1 MNSKPLISRDQ
12 IVGVFRGFSEGGLEF
27 HADLALP
34 YRPDYHQRPL
44 HGQFL
49 LIELDGENEAVLGR
63 ITSLRSEG
71 RLVSSEGEDYLFRQ
85 ARDGKSPPE
94 DIREQYLKYRVNI
107 RVLGVIRKNISSGK
121 FDFVASHR
129 RIPHVGSPVV
139 FPSVEVL
146 REIANHYGEGAPL
159 GFLAMGEFI
168 WAGRSGEGD
177 IPIQPDSWMRLQSPQ
192 VVVRFPVK
200 NLISRRSFV
209 FARAGFGKS
218 NLIKLLFS
226 ELYKETPVVDRRG
239 KGEAPVGTIIFDRDG
254 EYFWPDQNDRPGLCD
269 VPHLQD
275 KLVVFTS
282 RQAPSRFYGSFVAAP
297 VKLDIRR
304 LPAEM
309 VVGIAL
315 SPERQDQQ
323 NVRKLKGL
331 SPDKWAELVDLI
343 YKDGNNASLEKI
355 KELFGVQNGSKENG
369 FNDVEVIAARSNMTT
384 IVRML
389 HNPASRLLDHLITAL
404 KKGKLCVVDLSM
416 LSGEVALILSGLI
429 LQYLFNENQKQFTT
443 AEAQTIPVI
452 AVLEEAQSVLG
463 HGANFGNA
471 PYVTWVKEGRKY
483 ELGAVMITQQPGSI
497 SDELLSQGDNWF
509 IFHLLSAGDLRA
521 VKKANAHFS
530 DDILSSLLNEPIPG
544 HCVFW
549 SSVGGKPYPLPL
561 RVLSFEERYNPL
573 DPSYTGE
580 EAETFARILKSN
592 ESVTEEEGDYF
603 TQAKERT
610 LEALVKENSEFV
622 ILFDR
627 FGQRGV
633 FWAAA
638 INVIE
643 KQLPEDLAGRSD
655 IAKSLLP
662 EALNRYFGENGWD
675 TYKDDKQ
682 RWCIQVQQDSLKDFL
697 SRYGKER

>member
-1 MNSKPLISRDQ
+1 GKICPKGKRAQSTLFVFIQEGENHVNSKPLISRDQ
-12 IVGVFRGFSEGGLEF
+12 IEGVFRGFSEGGLEF

-85 ARDGKSPPE
+85 ARDGKSPSE

-282 RQAPSRFYGSFVAAP
+282 RQAPSRFYGPYVAAP
-297 VKLDIRR
+297 VKLDI
-304 LPAEM
+304 
-309 VVGIAL
+309 
-315 SPERQDQQ
+315 
-323 NVRKLKGL
+323 
-331 SPDKWAELVDLI
+331 
-343 YKDGNNASLEKI
+343 
-355 KELFGVQNGSKENG
+355 
-369 FNDVEVIAARSNMTT
+369 
-384 IVRML
+384 
-389 HNPASRLLDHLITAL
+389 
-404 KKGKLCVVDLSM
+404 
-416 LSGEVALILSGLI
+416 
-429 LQYLFNENQKQFTT
+429 
-443 AEAQTIPVI
+443 
-452 AVLEEAQSVLG
+452 
-463 HGANFGNA
+463 
-471 PYVTWVKEGRKY
+471 
-483 ELGAVMITQQPGSI
+483 
-497 SDELLSQGDNWF
+497 
-509 IFHLLSAGDLRA
+509 
-521 VKKANAHFS
+521 
-530 DDILSSLLNEPIPG
+530 
-544 HCVFW
+544 
-549 SSVGGKPYPLPL
+549 
-561 RVLSFEERYNPL
+561 
-573 DPSYTGE
+573 
-580 EAETFARILKSN
+580 
-592 ESVTEEEGDYF
+592 
-603 TQAKERT
+603 
-610 LEALVKENSEFV
+610 
-622 ILFDR
+622 
-627 FGQRGV
+627 
-633 FWAAA
+633 
-638 INVIE
+638 
-643 KQLPEDLAGRSD
+643 
-655 IAKSLLP
+655 
-662 EALNRYFGENGWD
+662 
-675 TYKDDKQ
+675 
-682 RWCIQVQQDSLKDFL
+682 
-697 SRYGKER
+697 